1 MDKDKLYSDAVN
13 DFENEKFD
21 NALEKF
27 ITLYNDNLEDK
38 NIFHYILHCI
48 ELSLNENIVE
58 EIEKIKIDKNSPDG
72 LYLKSFAL
80 SSIGDV
86 EEAVKNVDN
95 AINLDSNKLAYHLLK
110 ISELADL
117 DKIEESERYINELQE
132 NNPKIFVKII
142 LFNGSM
148 ENIEE
153 MDMDIFEMIDHIDS
167 FEDEDIEDFLSS
179 HGGIEGLL
187 NELESENIV
196 VEVDD
201 EENITEGETVIEIN
215 PEDIDENGN
224 ITINLD
230 ELGIELEDGQELNI
244 DENGNL
250 ILNIDEDMVE
260 EDDDEYVSDV
270 SFPYQFVDDEAEELT
285 MEEIQEALTIAH
297 SQFRYKEDHSDYI
310 LSNESLEPIYKND
323 EEVINIFENYI
334 NNILGYVDDFI
345 SRIEDNDMVDFLNKN
360 IDLIKN
366 RKFDEALE
374 KTNEFFLKNPD
385 NKNIMIF
392 KGFLYL
398 LNFLTIEALYIIN
411 QIKDN
416 EKIYDCMLI
425 KALVCEAINHD
436 LSYYYFEKTLELND
450 DDERVWIEYIIF
462 AMHKEDMAKVEQIA
476 TKCKAKFP
484 DFEMGIE

>member
-58 EIEKIKIDKNSPDG
+58 EIEKIKIDKNSPEG

-80 SSIGDV
+80 SSTGDV

-148 ENIEE
+148 ENIED
-153 MDMDIFEMIDHIDS
+153 MDMDIFEMIEHIDS

-179 HGGIEGLL
+179 HGGIEGILD
-187 NELESENIV
+187 ELDPENIV

-230 ELGIELEDGQELNI
+230 DLGIELEDGQELNI

-270 SFPYQFVDDEAEELT
+270 SFPYQFVDEESEELT

-323 EEVINIFENYI
+323 EEVISIFENYRD
-334 NNILGYVDDFI
+334 NILGYVNDFI
-345 SRIEDNDMVDFLNKN
+345 SRIEDKEMVDFLNEN
-360 IDLIKN
+360 VDLIKN
-366 RKFDEALE
+366 RKFDQALE
-374 KTNEFFLKNPD
+374 DTNEFFLKNPD
-385 NKNIMIF
+385 NKNIMIY

-462 AMHKEDMAKVEQIA
+462 AMNKEDMAKVEQIA